1 MDELESEDGVMV
13 DVSAGQPRQP
23 MGVTTL
29 LGDSFSIFFGNFFKV
44 YLLAL
49 GPTVIGLILSGAL
62 IGFGTLAG
70 TSIPDFD
77 GSSLAI
83 AVVLVILIQFV
94 VYAVTTALL
103 VQLAYDAK
111 MNRQPQ
117 LTRYLGPA
125 FSSLL
130 PLIIL
135 SIISGILML
144 IGLALLVVPGLWIL
158 ALFSALAPAVVI
170 EKAGFGG
177 FGRSAWL
184 TKEYRWPIVGLILLL
199 LLILTGINMIIGFA
213 TGLVSVLFGS
223 VVLDL
228 ILEALAS
235 TFGAGLFSI
244 LAALIYARLREI
256 KEGVSVDQIASVFD

>member
-1 MDELESEDGVMV
+1 MDRLESEDGVMV
-13 DVSAGQPRQP
+13 DVSTGQPRQLL
-23 MGVTTL
+23 GITTL
-29 LGDSFSIFFGNFFKV
+29 LGDSFAIFFGNFFKV

-49 GPTVIGLILSGAL
+49 GPTMIGLILTGAL

-77 GSSLAI
+77 GTSLAI
-83 AVVLVILIQFV
+83 AVFLVILIQFV

-111 MNRQPQ
+111 MNRP
-117 LTRYLGPA
+117 TRIIRYLGPA

-199 LLILTGINMIIGFA
+199 LLILTGINIIIGFV
-213 TGLVSVLFGS
+213 TGVVSVLFGS

-228 ILEALAS
+228 ILDALAS
-235 TFGAGLFSI
+235 TFGAG
-244 LAALIYARLREI
+244 
-256 KEGVSVDQIASVFD
+256 